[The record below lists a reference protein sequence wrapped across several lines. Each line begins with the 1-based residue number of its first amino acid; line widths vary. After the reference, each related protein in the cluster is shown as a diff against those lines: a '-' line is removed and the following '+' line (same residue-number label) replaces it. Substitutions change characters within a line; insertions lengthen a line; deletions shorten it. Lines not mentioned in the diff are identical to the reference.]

1 MPKLLFAL
9 AIFAAAWFGGRL
21 PSLLRDRNVGSRLLG
36 WCTAFAAGIFLGF
49 GLLHLLGDSRDAWSE
64 LGRNPAFAPALAV
77 LGFMAILFLE
87 HVLLPPA
94 AHSVVHAHSGEP
106 LSPEASAPLSSG
118 RVPWALL
125 LALSIH
131 SILAGLALGVERS
144 AAGVW
149 FIFVAI
155 VAHKWSAAFALGA
168 SLVRYDVAASRS
180 RLLLLLFAAATPA
193 GILAGSIAGG
203 LLTSPEGRLF
213 DATFS
218 ALAAG
223 TFVYIGATDI
233 LQDTAH
239 EVGQRLAKWVVAAIG
254 VALTA
259 VLSLWV

>member
-21 PSLLRDRNVGSRLLG
+21 PGLLRNRAYGPGLLG

-49 GLLHLLGDSRDAWSE
+49 GLLHLLGESRETWIE
-64 LGRNPAFAPALAV
+64 LGRNPGLAPALAIV
-77 LGFMAILFLE
+77 GFMAILLLE

-106 LSPEASAPLSSG
+106 LSPEAAAPLSSS

-155 VAHKWSAAFALGA
+155 VAHKWSAAFALGI
-168 SLVRYDVAASRS
+168 SLVRHHVPTSRS

-193 GILAGSIAGG
+193 GILAGSVAGS
-203 LLTSPEGRLF
+203 LLTSTPGRIF
-213 DATFS
+213 DATFG

-233 LQDTAH
+233 LQDTSH
-239 EVGQRLAKWVVAAIG
+239 QVGQRLAKWVVAAIG

-259 VLSLWV
+259 ILSLWV

>member
-1 MPKLLFAL
+1 MPKILFAL
-9 AIFAAAWFGGRL
+9 AIFVAAWSGGRL

-49 GLLHLLGDSRDAWSE
+49 GLLHLLGDSRDTWSE
-64 LGRNPAFAPALAV
+64 LGRNPALAPALAV
-77 LGFMAILFLE
+77 VGFMAILFLE

-106 LSPEASAPLSSG
+106 LSPEAAAPLSSG
-118 RVPWALL
+118 SVPWTLL

-168 SLVRYDVAASRS
+168 SLVRHHVAASRS
-180 RLLLLLFAAATPA
+180 RLLLLLFSAPGQTGVVPP
-193 GILAGSIAGG
+193 GPPGGS
-203 LLTSPEGRLF
+203 PP
-213 DATFS
+213 
-218 ALAAG
+218 
-223 TFVYIGATDI
+223 
-233 LQDTAH
+233 
-239 EVGQRLAKWVVAAIG
+239 GQRKR
-254 VALTA
+254 
-259 VLSLWV
+259 